1 MSTPTISGTFTS
13 AQYGPTS
20 GATIYAYKATR
31 INGVPGYGSPPPA
44 GAPDAGPITTGNQW
58 GGPGQFQI
66 NVPTNEDYYVLI
78 MWNNANFWQLAPA
91 AAFSYQDEVTLQ
103 LNHPLDMNLQPIHN
117 VPDPVL
123 SLDPVNLET
132 LQSSLGQGLPPLTP
146 NPAGTYGD
154 ATHVAQVTID
164 TQGRTTGVVPIAI
177 NFPPTAPSGP
187 AGGDL
192 TGTYP
197 NPTLVLVG
205 AAGTYGDATHV
216 PQLTTDTKGRVT
228 GVVLV
233 PITAGGPPTG
243 AAGGDLA
250 GTYPNPTLVL
260 VGTAGTYGD
269 ATHVPQITTDTKGRI
284 TGVTL
289 VTIAAGGGPPTGAAG
304 GDLAGTYPN
313 PTLALVGTAGTYGDA
328 THVPQLT
335 TDTKGRVTGV
345 TLVTIAAGGGPPT
358 GAAGGDL
365 AGTYPN
371 PTLALIGTATGPL
384 GDATHVA
391 TTTIDAKGRVTA
403 LTSTAIALAAT
414 GDATGTLPGALT
426 LATVNAAPGTTGD
439 ATHTSQVTTNA
450 KGLVTANASV
460 PIALAATGDVT
471 GTLPGALTLATVN
484 ANVGSFG
491 SATQVPAVTVNAKG
505 LVTAISTVAV
515 ASNGLVTLAMAG
527 DAATRSSSSFAVAV
541 DICATGSVPTRSG
554 RWYRVRGFAASVSTA
569 FTTGNGAFALAIS
582 QDNGTQLGGQFQT
595 SSKVTSLATEVF
607 AEHVF
612 QGDGLSHTFA
622 IRGWGGASV
631 NSWTFGG
638 SQQIVTLED
647 ITWNA

>member
-205 AAGTYGDATHV
+205 TAGTFGDATHV

-269 ATHVPQITTDTKGRI
+269 ATHVPQ
-284 TGVTL
+284 
-289 VTIAAGGGPPTGAAG
+289 
-304 GDLAGTYPN
+304 
-313 PTLALVGTAGTYGDA
+313 
-328 THVPQLT
+328 LT

-345 TLVTIAAGGGPPT
+345 TLVPIAAGGGPPT
-358 GAAGGDL
+358 GSAGGDL

-371 PTLALIGTATGPL
+371 PTLALIGAATGPI
-384 GDATHVA
+384 GDASHVA

-403 LTSTAIALAAT
+403 LASTAIALAAS
-414 GDATGTLPGALT
+414 GDVTGTLPGALT
-426 LATVNAAPGTTGD
+426 LATVNAAPGAYGSPVLVPVLTID
-439 ATHTSQVTTNA
+439 A
-450 KGLVTANASV
+450 KGRVTAS
-460 PIALAATGDVT
+460 
-471 GTLPGALTLATVN
+471 
-484 ANVGSFG
+484 S
-491 SATQVPAVTVNAKG
+491 SA
-505 LVTAISTVAV
+505 AV
-515 ASNGLVTLAMAG
+515 ATNGLLQIVQLNDGAVRT
-527 DAATRSSSSFAVAV
+527 SSSFASAV
-541 DICATGSVPTRSG
+541 DLGVTTARIYQSSRT
-554 RWYRVRGFAASVSTA
+554 YRVRFVCAAVSTA
-569 FTTGNGAFALAIS
+569 YTTGNGSWACQIS
-582 QDNGTQLGGQFQT
+582 QDNGTAAGGTFVGA
-595 SSKVTSLATEVF
+595 SNVSNLAFAMF
-607 AEHVF
+607 AEYVF
-612 QGDGLSHTFA
+612 VGDGLSHTFA
-622 IRGWGGASV
+622 IRGWGGANV
-631 NSWTFGG
+631 NSWNMHGWNYLT
-638 SQQIVTLED
+638 VED
-647 ITWNA
+647 ITYNA

>member
-1 MSTPTISGTFTS
+1 VSTPTISGTFTS

-205 AAGTYGDATHV
+205 TAGTFGDATHV

-289 VTIAAGGGPPTGAAG
+289 VTIAAGGGPPSGPAG
-304 GDLAGTYPN
+304 GDLAGSYPN
-313 PTLALVGTAGTYGDA
+313 PTLVLVGTAGTYGDA

-345 TLVTIAAGGGPPT
+345 TLVPIAAGGGPPT
-358 GAAGGDL
+358 GSAGGDL

-371 PTLALIGTATGPL
+371 PTLALIGAATGPI
-384 GDATHVA
+384 GDASHVA

-403 LTSTAIALAAT
+403 LASTAIALAAS
-414 GDATGTLPGALT
+414 GDVTGTLPGALT
-426 LATVNAAPGTTGD
+426 LATVNAAPGAYGSPVLVPVLTID
-439 ATHTSQVTTNA
+439 A
-450 KGLVTANASV
+450 KGRVTAS
-460 PIALAATGDVT
+460 
-471 GTLPGALTLATVN
+471 
-484 ANVGSFG
+484 S
-491 SATQVPAVTVNAKG
+491 SA
-505 LVTAISTVAV
+505 AV
-515 ASNGLVTLAMAG
+515 ATNGLLQIVQLNDGAVRT
-527 DAATRSSSSFAVAV
+527 SSSFASAV
-541 DICATGSVPTRSG
+541 DLGVTTARIYQSSRT
-554 RWYRVRGFAASVSTA
+554 YRVRFVCAAVSTA
-569 FTTGNGAFALAIS
+569 YTTGNGSWACQIS
-582 QDNGTQLGGQFQT
+582 QDNGTAAGGTFVGA
-595 SSKVTSLATEVF
+595 SNVSNLAFAMF
-607 AEHVF
+607 AEYVF
-612 QGDGLSHTFA
+612 VGDGLSHTFA
-622 IRGWGGASV
+622 IRGWGGANV
-631 NSWTFGG
+631 NSWNMHGWNYLT
-638 SQQIVTLED
+638 VED
-647 ITWNA
+647 ITYNA

>member
-44 GAPDAGPITTGNQW
+44 GAPDAGPIVTGNAW

-205 AAGTYGDATHV
+205 TAGTFGDATHV

-269 ATHVPQITTDTKGRI
+269 ATHVPQ
-284 TGVTL
+284 
-289 VTIAAGGGPPTGAAG
+289 
-304 GDLAGTYPN
+304 
-313 PTLALVGTAGTYGDA
+313 
-328 THVPQLT
+328 LT

-345 TLVTIAAGGGPPT
+345 TLVPIAAGGGPPT
-358 GAAGGDL
+358 GSAGGDL

-371 PTLALIGTATGPL
+371 PTLALIGAATGPI
-384 GDATHVA
+384 GDASHVA

-403 LTSTAIALAAT
+403 LASTAIALAAS
-414 GDATGTLPGALT
+414 GDVTGTLPGALT
-426 LATVNAAPGTTGD
+426 LATVNAAPGAYGSPVLVPVLTID
-439 ATHTSQVTTNA
+439 A
-450 KGLVTANASV
+450 KGRVTAS
-460 PIALAATGDVT
+460 
-471 GTLPGALTLATVN
+471 
-484 ANVGSFG
+484 S
-491 SATQVPAVTVNAKG
+491 SA
-505 LVTAISTVAV
+505 AV
-515 ASNGLVTLAMAG
+515 ATNGLLQIVQLNDGAVRT
-527 DAATRSSSSFAVAV
+527 SSSFASAV
-541 DICATGSVPTRSG
+541 DLGVTTARIYQSSRT
-554 RWYRVRGFAASVSTA
+554 YRVRFVCAAVSTA
-569 FTTGNGAFALAIS
+569 YTTGNGSWACQIS
-582 QDNGTQLGGQFQT
+582 QDNGTAAGGTFVGA
-595 SSKVTSLATEVF
+595 SNVSNLAFAMF
-607 AEHVF
+607 AEYVF
-612 QGDGLSHTFA
+612 VGDGLSHTFA
-622 IRGWGGASV
+622 IRGWGGANV
-631 NSWTFGG
+631 NSWNMHGWNYLT
-638 SQQIVTLED
+638 VED
-647 ITWNA
+647 ITYNA